1 MGGITRSCEMEGS
14 RLSVKWPRGARVA
27 KKGRLAIERV
37 SPKRLAQRADQKLAK
52 EKLAAVRIMELWYCP
67 THRGHTRHPDLWIH
81 KGIVKDETTVH
92 CEKCEATM
100 IRIPGVFREETI
112 A

>member
-1 MGGITRSCEMEGS
+1 MSPR
-14 RLSVKWPRGARVA
+14 WPKGARVA
-27 KKGRLAIERV
+27 RKGRLAIERV

-67 THRGHTRHPDLWIH
+67 THRGHTRHPDTWIL
-81 KGIVKDETTVH
+81 KGTVNPLGM
-92 CEKCEATM
+92 EPPKCETCQATR
-100 IRIPGVFREETI
+100 ICIPGVFREETI